1 MATVVHLDLENG
13 AFFIAPTGPD
23 IGVEEIR

>member
-1 MATVVHLDLENG
+1 MATVVHLYLENG
-13 AFFIAPTGPD
+13 AFSIAPAGPD